1 MVVAKAVRNS
11 SAGSGKKS
19 DSTQTGKRD
28 ARAGKAASGKA
39 ASGKRSGKVGQAKQR
54 AQTRSGQKQGFS
66 MMRFIRDVRVELSKV
81 TWPTR
86 SELLVSTIVVL
97 VAVAI
102 AGVYIGALDWVF
114 AHAMHYVLPK

>member
-11 SAGSGKKS
+11 STGSGKKS

-28 ARAGKAASGKA
+28 GRTGKA
-39 ASGKRSGKVGQAKQR
+39 ASGKRSSKAGQAKQR
-54 AQTRSGQKQGFS
+54 AQARSGQKQGFS

-86 SELLVSTIVVL
+86 NELLLSTVVVL

-102 AGVYIGALDWVF
+102 AGIYTGVLDWVF
-114 AHAMHYVLPK
+114 AHAMQFVLPK

>member
-1 MVVAKAVRNS
+1 MSKAVRNNQT
-11 SAGSGKKS
+11 GSGKMS

-28 ARAGKAASGKA
+28 GRDKAAPSKR
-39 ASGKRSGKVGQAKQR
+39 ASKTAQAKQR

-66 MMRFIRDVRVELSKV
+66 MVKFLRDVRLELSKV

-86 SELLVSTIVVL
+86 NELLMSTVVVL

-102 AGVYIGALDWVF
+102 AGAYTGALDWVF
-114 AHAMHYVLPK
+114 EHVLQLILPK